1 MVIRTLENRRIL
13 LKEENI
19 IQEGELFNF
28 LVN

>member
-13 LKEENI
+13 LKEKNI